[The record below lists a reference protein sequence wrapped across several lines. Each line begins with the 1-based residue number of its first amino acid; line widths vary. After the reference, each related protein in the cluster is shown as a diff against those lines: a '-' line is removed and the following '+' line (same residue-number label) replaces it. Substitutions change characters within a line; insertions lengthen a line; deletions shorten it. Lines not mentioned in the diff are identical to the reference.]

1 MQGFLLLGGEEDA
14 QGVDWT
20 DEILR
25 FVPGTEEWQ
34 LMAQVRRI
42 FKLPYFVK
50 ININIKPSL
59 ETSSTDRPGQ
69 GSEGR
74 PSHQRLLLML

>member
-1 MQGFLLLGGEEDA
+1 MLLGGEEDA

-25 FVPGTEEWQ
+25 FAPGVEQWE
-34 LMAQVRRI
+34 LMAQVARA
-42 FKLPYFVK
+42 FKLPYFMK
-50 ININIKPSL
+50 INLKKTIL

>member
-1 MQGFLLLGGEEDA
+1 MLLGGEEDA

-25 FVPGTEEWQ
+25 FVPGVEQWE
-34 LMAQVRRI
+34 LMAQVGRTFI
-42 FKLPYFVK
+42 LPYFMRIHFDTK
-50 ININIKPSL
+50 SIL
-59 ETSSTDRPGQ
+59 ETSSIDRPGQ

-74 PSHQRLLLML
+74 PSHHRLLLMI